1 MRNSELHSVNL
12 ISSLRNEVV
21 SSFFGITLMITV
33 LLLFVSKAL

>member
-12 ISSLRNEVV
+12 FSSLLNEVV

-33 LLLFVSKAL
+33 LLFFVSNAL

>member
-12 ISSLRNEVV
+12 FSSIRNEVI

-33 LLLFVSKAL
+33 LLDFVSNAL